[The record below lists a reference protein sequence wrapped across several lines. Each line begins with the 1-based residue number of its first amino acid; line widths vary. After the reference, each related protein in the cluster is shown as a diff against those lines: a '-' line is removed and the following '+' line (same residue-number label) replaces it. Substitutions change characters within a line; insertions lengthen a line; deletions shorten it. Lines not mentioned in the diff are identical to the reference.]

1 MERISEISGT
11 IGSGGS
17 FYSADSWHKDM
28 KFNPSIKP
36 TMNEI
41 SDSPHQPMKTNTNL
55 QDKVNSKLEISGFQ
69 GMGKRKGSN
78 KSFMGGNNQFKSLL
92 CDWTTPLAIEFVFFS
107 RHFNYIDCQTSALS
121 TSSVSLF
128 HDSGS

>member
-78 KSFMGGNNQFKSLL
+78 KSIMGGNNQFKSLGINKNVDDNSFL
-92 CDWTTPLAIEFVFFS
+92 KYNKRRRVEMEFSFKGESEV
-107 RHFNYIDCQTSALS
+107 
-121 TSSVSLF
+121 
-128 HDSGS
+128 G